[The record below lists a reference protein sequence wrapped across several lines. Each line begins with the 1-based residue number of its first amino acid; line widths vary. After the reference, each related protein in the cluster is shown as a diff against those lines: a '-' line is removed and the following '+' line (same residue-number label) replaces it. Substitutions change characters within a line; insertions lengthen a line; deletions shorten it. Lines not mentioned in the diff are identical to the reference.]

1 MSPHIYGAV
10 PCAEAALA
18 AVLRGVSALFV
29 SPCYGA
35 GLSCVLRL
43 LNNEQ
48 SDSPW
53 GRKGPSEERGSRERR
68 DFKKSRRPEGRPKDR
83 GQRGGRSPGKVEPVR
98 PEKVRTAQGEQWL
111 EPVCGVHAVGSV
123 FHCKPFIVERLY
135 FEAELAPL
143 FGDICK
149 FLAKE
154 KKPYN
159 QVEFEEL
166 ARQGG
171 TSRHGGVV
179 AIVRRRQ
186 PELASTKA
194 AEFWAKEGMPLL
206 VLDGVGDPE
215 DLGRLARTAAYFG
228 VEKFLIAAS
237 RKQARP
243 NEVAYRA
250 ARGGLDMVDLR
261 LVENVPSFLKGV
273 RKTHFVI
280 GVDLEAPPLPEHMAI
295 CPEEEVDKPI
305 AIVVGDQETGLLES
319 TKQECS
325 VLVGIPGSGAIDRLD
340 VAAEAALLMQKYL
353 VEA

>member
-1 MSPHIYGAV
+1 MKKEH
-10 PCAEAALA
+10 
-18 AVLRGVSALFV
+18 
-29 SPCYGA
+29 
-35 GLSCVLRL
+35 
-43 LNNEQ
+43 

-53 GRKGPSEERGSRERR
+53 GRKGPSESQGSRERR
-68 DFKKSRRPEGRPKDR
+68 DFKKSRRPEGRD
-83 GQRGGRSPGKVEPVR
+83 GGRPSDRSKREGRPPAKREPVEPEVI
-98 PEKVRTAQGEQWL
+98 RTAQGEQWL
-111 EPVCGVHAVGSV
+111 EAVCGVHAVGSL

-135 FEAELAPL
+135 FDAELAPM
-143 FGDICK
+143 FGEICK

-159 QVEFEEL
+159 QVEFDEL
-166 ARQGG
+166 CRQAG
-171 TSRHGGVV
+171 TSQHGGVV

-186 PELASTKA
+186 PEMATTKA

-206 VLDGVGDPE
+206 IIDGVSDPE
-215 DLGRLARTAAYFG
+215 ILGRLARTSAYFG

-261 LVENVPSFLKGV
+261 LVENVPSFLKGA

-280 GVDLEAPPLPEHMAI
+280 GVDLEGVPLPEHMAI
-295 CPEEEVDKPI
+295 CPEEDIDKPI
-305 AIVVGDQETGLLES
+305 AVVIGNEETGLHDS

-325 VLVGIPGSGAIDRLD
+325 ALVGIPGSGAIDRLD
-340 VAAEAALLMQKYL
+340 VATEAALLLQKYL

>member
-1 MSPHIYGAV
+1 MK
-10 PCAEAALA
+10 
-18 AVLRGVSALFV
+18 
-29 SPCYGA
+29 
-35 GLSCVLRL
+35 
-43 LNNEQ
+43 NEQ

-53 GRKGPSEERGSRERR
+53 GRKRSSEKREPQERR
-68 DFKKSRRPEGRPKDR
+68 EFKKSRRPDGRAGGRFKDHP
-83 GQRGGRSPGKVEPVR
+83 QRGGRPPAKRDAVK
-98 PEKVRTAQGEQWL
+98 PEVIRTAQGEQWL

-135 FEAELAPL
+135 FDAELAPM
-143 FGDICK
+143 FGEICK

-159 QVEFEEL
+159 QVEFDEL
-166 ARQGG
+166 ARQAG
-171 TSRHGGVV
+171 TPHHGGVV

-186 PELASTKA
+186 PEMATTKA

-206 VLDGVGDPE
+206 ILDGVSNPE
-215 DLGRLARTAAYFG
+215 NLGRLARTSAYFG

-261 LVENVPSFLKGV
+261 LVDNVPSFLKGV

-280 GVDLEAPPLPEHMAI
+280 GVDLEGPALPEHLAI
-295 CPEEEVDKPI
+295 CPEEEIDKPV
-305 AIVVGDQETGLLES
+305 AIVIGNEESGLLDS

-340 VAAEAALLMQKYL
+340 VATEAALLLQKYL

>member
-1 MSPHIYGAV
+1 MK
-10 PCAEAALA
+10 
-18 AVLRGVSALFV
+18 
-29 SPCYGA
+29 
-35 GLSCVLRL
+35 
-43 LNNEQ
+43 NEQ

-53 GRKGPSEERGSRERR
+53 GRKRSSEKREPQERR
-68 DFKKSRRPEGRPKDR
+68 DFKKSRRPDGRAGGRFKDR
-83 GQRGGRSPGKVEPVR
+83 PQRGGRPPAKRDGVK
-98 PEKVRTAQGEQWL
+98 PEVIRTAQGEQWL

-135 FEAELAPL
+135 FDAELAPM
-143 FGDICK
+143 FGEICK

-159 QVEFEEL
+159 QVEFDEL
-166 ARQGG
+166 ARQAG
-171 TSRHGGVV
+171 TPHHGGVV

-186 PELASTKA
+186 PEMATTKA

-206 VLDGVGDPE
+206 ILDGVSNPE
-215 DLGRLARTAAYFG
+215 NLGRLARTSAYFG
-228 VEKFLIAAS
+228 VEKFLIADS

-261 LVENVPSFLKGV
+261 LVDNVPSFLKGV

-280 GVDLEAPPLPEHMAI
+280 GVDLEGPGLPEHLAI
-295 CPEEEVDKPI
+295 CPEEEIDKPV
-305 AIVVGDQETGLLES
+305 AIVIGNEESGLLDS

-340 VAAEAALLMQKYL
+340 VATEAALLLQKYL